1 MSGGN
6 LDLLGVNLAGGEFG
20 AVGQA
25 YGTGYTY
32 PTHAEIDYEAASGMN
47 VIRLPF
53 LWERIQPALGGPLD
67 PAELARID
75 DVVNYATSK
84 GMKVDLDVHDYGNYG
99 GQPIGSS
106 AVPNS
111 AFADL
116 WGKIAAHYATN
127 VNVMFG
133 LMNEPQQSSASGWLG
148 SVNAAITAIRGAGA
162 SQEIL
167 VPGIGYDGAWTW
179 TTGPNA
185 SVIGSGVNDPLNN
198 YAFEVHQYLD
208 SDGSGTHQ
216 NVVSSTIGSQR
227 LADITTWAENT
238 GHSLFLG
245 EFGTASDATSLSALG
260 DMLSTMSQ
268 HADVWQG
275 GTYWA
280 AGPWWGNYMYSAE
293 PSNGVDTG
301 QMKVLEQ
308 YEHRAPTVGSTASV
322 PSTSGGTAT
331 GTSTPTTA
339 PPTSAPATATAP
351 AAAATPAPATTSPP
365 APASVSIPPA
375 TPIATHPVISTATAN
390 PTAAPAAAATPA
402 PATTFPPAPAPV
414 SVPPTTPVATHPA
427 TLTATANPRTAPAA
441 AAARAPTMPPVP
453 APVSVAV
460 GTPIATGS
468 ATPMATSNPIAAP
481 VAATTQ
487 VTTTAPDAS
496 AATTNPAPA
505 PDASDATTSSAST
518 SAAPAVVPSAPVPTF
533 DTLLAIPATAPD
545 AAPARAA
552 VITIDPGVTFASP
565 TDVTLTGTVS
575 DTAASVHVLAG
586 RRDLGAATVAADG
599 TWALPVTFRAGFHGG
614 IAAVATSGDG
624 LSGQAAAPFS
634 LTTGIAGRGCK
645 ASLDSYD
652 GSGTYLGTTQYDGH
666 GNVYLQWT
674 ETANAD
680 GGVTDTSMAG
690 SALQALGVSSTKT
703 RYDANGNLVSD
714 TLNVLAGGVHSLAG
728 FGANDTFVFQ
738 PHAGRDSIAG
748 FVTSG
753 PGHDVLSLPAS
764 EFTSFAQVLSDVS
777 QSGSDTVIKSAGH
790 DTITLLGVSASALT
804 PRDFRFHV

>member
-20 AVGQA
+20 AVGQP

-53 LWERIQPALGGPLD
+53 LWERIQPTLGGPLD

-238 GHSLFLG
+238 GHRLFLG

-275 GTYWA
+275 CTYWA

-301 QMKVLEQ
+301 QMKVLEE
-308 YEHRAPTVGSTASV
+308 YEHRAPTVRSTASV

-339 PPTSAPATATAP
+339 TPTSAAATATTTTAP
-351 AAAATPAPATTSPP
+351 AAAATPAPATTP
-365 APASVSIPPA
+365 APAPAPVSVPPA
-375 TPIATHPVISTATAN
+375 TPIATHPATSTATANPTAAPVAAGTPATTTTPAPVSVPLTKPVATHPATSTATAN
-390 PTAAPAAAATPA
+390 PTAAPAAAA
-402 PATTFPPAPAPV
+402 APAP
-414 SVPPTTPVATHPA
+414 TT
-427 TLTATANPRTAPAA
+427 
-441 AAARAPTMPPVP
+441 PPVP

-460 GTPIATGS
+460 STPMATAP
-468 ATPMATSNPIAAP
+468 ATPTATSNPIAAP

-505 PDASDATTSSAST
+505 PASVAAARTSSAST
-518 SAAPAVVPSAPVPTF
+518 SAAQAVVPPAPVPTF
-533 DTLLAIPATAPD
+533 DTFLAIPATAPD
-545 AAPARAA
+545 AAPARAP

-575 DTAASVHVLAG
+575 DTAASVHILAG
-586 RRDLGAATVAADG
+586 SRDLGAATVAADG

-645 ASLDSYD
+645 TSLDSYD

-674 ETANAD
+674 EMANAD

-690 SALQALGVSSTKT
+690 SALRALGVSSMKT
-703 RYDANGNLVSD
+703 RYDAAGDVVSD
-714 TLNVLAGGVHSLAG
+714 TLNVLAGGTHSLAG
-728 FGANDTFVFQ
+728 TGANDTFVFQ
-738 PHAGRDSIAG
+738 PHAGHDSITG

-777 QSGSDTVIKSAGH
+777 QSGGDTVIKISGH
-790 DTITLLGVSASALT
+790 DTITLLGVFASALT
-804 PRDFRFHV
+804 PRDFRFHA

>member
-1 MSGGN
+1 M
-6 LDLLGVNLAGGEFG
+6 LGVNLAGADFG
-20 AVGQA
+20 TVGQA

-32 PTHAEIDYEAASGMN
+32 PTHGEIDYEAASGMN

-53 LWERIQPALGGPLD
+53 LWERLQPTLNGPLD

-111 AFADL
+111 TFADL

-133 LMNEPQQSSASGWLG
+133 LMNEPQQSSASGWLN
-148 SVNAAITAIRGAGA
+148 SVNAAITAVRGAGA
-162 SQEIL
+162 AQEIL

-198 YAFEVHQYLD
+198 YVFEVHQYLD

-216 NVVSSTIGSQR
+216 NVVSNTIGSQR

-238 GHSLFLG
+238 GHRLFLG

-260 DMLSTMSQ
+260 DILSSMSQ

-331 GTSTPTTA
+331 GTSAPTTA

-351 AAAATPAPATTSPP
+351 AAAATPARATTFPP
-365 APASVSIPPA
+365 APAPAPVSVPPA
-375 TPIATHPVISTATAN
+375 TPVATHPASSTATAN
-390 PTAAPAAAATPA
+390 PTAAPAAAA
-402 PATTFPPAPAPV
+402 APAP
-414 SVPPTTPVATHPA
+414 TT
-427 TLTATANPRTAPAA
+427 
-441 AAARAPTMPPVP
+441 PPVP
-453 APVSVAV
+453 APVSVA
-460 GTPIATGS
+460 GSTPMATAP
-468 ATPMATSNPIAAP
+468 ATPTATSNPIAAP
-481 VAATTQ
+481 VAAATQ

-496 AATTNPAPA
+496 AAPTNPAPA
-505 PDASDATTSSAST
+505 PASVAAALTSSAST
-518 SAAPAVVPSAPVPTF
+518 STAQAVVPPTPVPTF
-533 DTLLAIPATAPD
+533 DTLLAIPAAAPD
-545 AAPARAA
+545 AAPAQAP
-552 VITIDPGVTFASP
+552 VVTIDPGVTFASP
-565 TDVTLTGTVS
+565 TNVTLTGTVS
-575 DTAASVHVLAG
+575 ATAASVYVLAG

-599 TWALPVTFRAGFHGG
+599 TWALPVTLRAGFHGG
-614 IAAVATSGDG
+614 IAAVVTGGDG

-634 LTTGIAGRGCK
+634 LTTGIAGHGCK

-690 SALQALGVSSTKT
+690 SALRALGVSSMKT
-703 RYDANGNLVSD
+703 RYDAAGDVVSD
-714 TLNVLAGGVHSLAG
+714 TLNVLAGGTHSLAG
-728 FGANDTFVFQ
+728 TGANDTFVFQ
-738 PHAGRDSIAG
+738 PHVGHDSITG

-777 QSGSDTVIKSAGH
+777 QSGGDTVIKIAGH

>member
-20 AVGQA
+20 AVGQP

-53 LWERIQPALGGPLD
+53 LWERIQPALGSPLD

-99 GQPIGSS
+99 GQPTGSS

-133 LMNEPQQSSASGWLG
+133 LMNEPQQSSASGWLE
-148 SVNAAITAIRGAGA
+148 SVNTAITAIRGAGA

-198 YAFEVHQYLD
+198 YVFEVHQYLD

-216 NVVSSTIGSQR
+216 NVVSNTIGSQR

-238 GHSLFLG
+238 GHRLFLG

-301 QMKVLEQ
+301 QMKVLEK

-322 PSTSGGTAT
+322 VSTSGGTAT

-339 PPTSAPATATAP
+339 ALTPAPAAANPTSAPV
-351 AAAATPAPATTSPP
+351 AAAPTTTPAPAPV
-365 APASVSIPPA
+365 SVPPA
-375 TPIATHPVISTATAN
+375 TPIATHPATSTETAN
-390 PTAAPAAAATPA
+390 PTAAPVASATPA
-402 PATTFPPAPAPV
+402 TTTTPAPV

-427 TLTATANPRTAPAA
+427 TSTVTANPTAVPAASAAPA
-441 AAARAPTMPPVP
+441 PNTPPVP

-460 GTPIATGS
+460 RTPLATAP
-468 ATPMATSNPIAAP
+468 ATPTATSNPIAAP

-487 VTTTAPDAS
+487 ATTTAPDAS
-496 AATTNPAPA
+496 AATTDPPPAPA
-505 PDASDATTSSAST
+505 SVAAARTSSASP
-518 SAAPAVVPSAPVPTF
+518 SAAQAVVPPAPVTTF

-599 TWALPVTFRAGFHGG
+599 TWALPVTFRAGFHRG

-728 FGANDTFVFQ
+728 FGTNDTFVFQ